1 MVTIRYLERGKEGSE
16 GKETEEVKG
25 RIAWQCKRQRP
36 APHQPGHKHTARPAA
51 SRNQTGQMARK
62 SLREGK
68 ERPRS
73 YSTAFITPIARVCYM
88 ARSQWRLLETL
99 TFNRVSDDDITILR
113 HRSASQTPLPP
124 TPHTPAAKPTSRKS
138 YIAGHLCPTPS
149 EGLF

>member
-1 MVTIRYLERGKEGSE
+1 M
-16 GKETEEVKG
+16 KG

-62 SLREGK
+62 SLREGT

-124 TPHTPAAKPTSRKS
+124 P
-138 YIAGHLCPTPS
+138 PTPRQRNPGREKAIS
-149 EGLF
+149 SAISVPHLPKVYFSLFKKSSPM